1 MNRRRGRESGL
12 AIPSILAAAS
22 VLVAVGLAAAAS
34 ASRPTGTPGHEWQ
47 LVARAPNGDVLL
59 RVPLPEDRFVL
70 RYRNS
75 VYGSL
80 AEERFTIRA
89 DGRMALVELAADE
102 AAVLDEYYV
111 TADRPRPSDTGDT
124 RRWEAEPAA
133 LLQLAELP
141 IAATRHGERTLV
153 VEGRAVALWQL
164 AGAGGPTVILQAEDA
179 R

>member
-1 MNRRRGRESGL
+1 MNRRRGSASGL
-12 AIPSILAAAS
+12 VLPSLLAAAS
-22 VLVAVGLAAAAS
+22 VLVAVGLAAFACAS
-34 ASRPTGTPGHEWQ
+34 VPKATPAYDWQ

-80 AEERFTIRA
+80 AEERFAIRP

-111 TADRPRPSDTGDT
+111 IADRPRPSDTGDT
-124 RRWEAEPAA
+124 LRWEAKPGA

-164 AGAGGPTVILQAEDA
+164 AGAGGPTVILQAEET